1 MPPGHH
7 YEPIDQYQKD
17 RFLEL
22 LEQGYKPDEAARML
36 NQTGTRFRRLRNP
49 DSVSYDE
56 QFSDRY
62 DQIMRPG
69 GEHEENLAERLEA
82 AAIERGIDKSDRL
95 LEKALVVYNPRWRV
109 FRPANINLG
118 INIEQLKVMLP
129 FVSDETLD
137 RMIREAEA
145 QKQLPAGEHP
155 DIEAA

>member
-1 MPPGHH
+1 MPPGHS
-7 YEPIDQYQKD
+7 YEPIDQYLKD

-36 NQTGTRFRRLRNP
+36 DQTGTRFRRLRNP
-49 DSVSYDE
+49 DSVSFDEAFSLRYDE
-56 QFSDRY
+56 
-62 DQIMRPG
+62 ITKPG
-69 GEHEENLAERLEA
+69 GEHETNLAERLEA

-95 LEKALVVYNPRWRV
+95 LEKALVVYNPKWRV
-109 FRPANINLG
+109 FRPANIQLG

-145 QKQLPAGEHP
+145 QKQLGAGEHP